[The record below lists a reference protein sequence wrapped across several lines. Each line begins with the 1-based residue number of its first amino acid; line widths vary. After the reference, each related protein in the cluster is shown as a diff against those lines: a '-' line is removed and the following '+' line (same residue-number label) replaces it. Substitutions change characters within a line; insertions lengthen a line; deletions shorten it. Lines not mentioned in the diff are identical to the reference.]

1 MIEVEKK
8 IRLDQENKEL
18 LLAGAQFIGRK
29 ELNDIYYDKNDY
41 ELTCNDI
48 WIRSRNG
55 NFQIKIGI
63 KGAKG
68 DQYKEI
74 EDDEEI
80 KKFLNI
86 PEGKSID
93 DFLDEN
99 DFKKFCIFHTIR
111 EKYSNNGFSI
121 EIDESKTDDGF
132 LYNLAEIEVMV
143 KDEEEINQAREKIMN
158 FLKEKGI
165 SSKNLFLGKVLEYLK
180 EIKKEHFIALV
191 KRGIV

>member
-1 MIEVEKK
+1 MIEVEKR
-8 IRLDQENKEL
+8 IRRDQETKNL
-18 LLAGAQFIGRK
+18 LLIGAQFMNRK

-48 WIRSRNG
+48 WLRSRNG

-74 EDDEEI
+74 EDDGEI

-86 PEGKSID
+86 PEEEKID
-93 DFLDEN
+93 DFLKEN
-99 DFKKFCIFHTIR
+99 DFEEFCIFHTVR

-121 EIDESKTDDGF
+121 EIDESKTNDGF
-132 LYNLAEIEVMV
+132 SYDLAEIELMV
-143 KDEEEINQAREKIMN
+143 ENEEEANQAREKIMD

-165 SSKNLFLGKVLEYLK
+165 SSKNLFLGKVLEYLR